1 MEDKS
6 GNIWFASALK
16 LTKLTFTNDHDVSQI
31 GTNTNKGKARSKKNF
46 KMQIYSSFDGIKGI
60 LFHNSSVMLDS
71 KNRIWWG
78 SARGVEMLDMNNFS
92 PSDDPPRIQMNSITI
107 NDTFMDFHSFQHH
120 DSLRFNY
127 SQAVP
132 FYNYPENLEL
142 EHDKNHLTFHFSAID
157 WFATHK
163 IKYSYKIDGL
173 TDQWSEPNKE
183 SKVEYRNLPYGEFT
197 IKMKAIGQS
206 QKWSETFEYSF
217 EILPPWWHTWWARI
231 GYVIT
236 GMLLLMG
243 FVKFRTRSIERQK
256 SALESIVVTRTAEVV
271 KQKNQLEKSQSQLVQ
286 SEKMASLGQLTTGIA
301 HEINNP
307 VSFTRNSSFAL
318 GQDVKDIK
326 QLIEKYRELIG
337 KNKQDEKEIEAV
349 EKNLDY
355 EFLLKEID
363 QSIKNIQEGTKRTSD
378 IVKGLREFSHM
389 DQEKME
395 LADIHDGIDNT
406 LGLLKSRINP
416 KIKITKNYD
425 RSIGMINCHLGQLNQ
440 VFLNIF
446 VNALDAIGSEGEIMI
461 STRYIDNMVRITIK
475 DDGTGIPKDIINKIF
490 DPFFTTKKI
499 GEGTGLGLSI
509 SHGIIKN
516 HGGEIIVN
524 SILEKG
530 AVFEI
535 SLPKD
540 K

>member
-1 MEDKS
+1 
-6 GNIWFASALK
+6 
-16 LTKLTFTNDHDVSQI
+16 
-31 GTNTNKGKARSKKNF
+31 
-46 KMQIYSSFDGIKGI
+46 
-60 LFHNSSVMLDS
+60 
-71 KNRIWWG
+71 
-78 SARGVEMLDMNNFS
+78 
-92 PSDDPPRIQMNSITI
+92 
-107 NDTFMDFHSFQHH
+107 
-120 DSLRFNY
+120 
-127 SQAVP
+127 
-132 FYNYPENLEL
+132 
-142 EHDKNHLTFHFSAID
+142 
-157 WFATHK
+157 
-163 IKYSYKIDGL
+163 
-173 TDQWSEPNKE
+173 
-183 SKVEYRNLPYGEFT
+183 
-197 IKMKAIGQS
+197 
-206 QKWSETFEYSF
+206 
-217 EILPPWWHTWWARI
+217 
-231 GYVIT
+231 
-236 GMLLLMG
+236 MLLLMG

-256 SALESIVVTRTAEVV
+256 SALESIIVTRTAEVV

-286 SEKMASLGQLTTGIA
+286 SEKMASLGQLTAGIA

-363 QSIKNIQEGTKRTSD
+363 QSIKYIQEGTKRTSD

-516 HGGEIIVN
+516 HGGTIKVN
-524 SILEKG
+524 SSIEKG